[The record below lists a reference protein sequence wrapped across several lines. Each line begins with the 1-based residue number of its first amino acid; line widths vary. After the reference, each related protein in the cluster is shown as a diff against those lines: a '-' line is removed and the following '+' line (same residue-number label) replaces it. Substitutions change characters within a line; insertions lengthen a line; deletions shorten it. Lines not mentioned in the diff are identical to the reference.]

1 MCPYWTAPSQN
12 VGFLFFFLF
21 FYRSFQI
28 FTCREKKKEKLFFF
42 AWFLSY
48 VSCTNEKKEEV
59 QGEVH
64 LVQFNRAAG
73 DGSSQ
78 RRRGGGGLDIYMYI
92 YFLYVYPP
100 THLTDPQQTSKTLFV
115 CVCVYLLGSWRLSH
129 LDRENPTSR
138 AAARVYSNAPFL
150 FLFFNNVS
158 GQKTSFF
165 FLSPPF
171 FYYYYYYYY
180 ISFSQP
186 QPKKLFFFFFLS
198 SF

>member
-1 MCPYWTAPSQN
+1 MNNVSFYFFVISIPFCFVNCFQLVAAKGRRREKKKKILFCGSLFRRMAPSIRC
-12 VGFLFFFLF
+12 VHTGLHPLKTLGFFSFFF

-78 RRRGGGGLDIYMYI
+78 RRREGGG
-92 YFLYVYPP
+92 
-100 THLTDPQQTSKTLFV
+100 
-115 CVCVYLLGSWRLSH
+115 
-129 LDRENPTSR
+129 
-138 AAARVYSNAPFL
+138 
-150 FLFFNNVS
+150 
-158 GQKTSFF
+158 
-165 FLSPPF
+165 
-171 FYYYYYYYY
+171 
-180 ISFSQP
+180 
-186 QPKKLFFFFFLS
+186 
-198 SF
+198 

>member
-1 MCPYWTAPSQN
+1 MNNVSFYFFVISIPFCFVNCFQLVAAKGRRREKKKSCFADLFLDGWRRPSG
-12 VGFLFFFLF
+12 VSILDCTLSKRWVSFFFFF

-78 RRRGGGGLDIYMYI
+78 RRREGGGLDIYMYI

-100 THLTDPQQTSKTLFV
+100 THLTDPQRTSKTLFV
-115 CVCVYLLGSWRLSH
+115 CVCVPVGKL
-129 LDRENPTSR
+129 E
-138 AAARVYSNAPFL
+138 AI
-150 FLFFNNVS
+150 
-158 GQKTSFF
+158 
-165 FLSPPF
+165 SP
-171 FYYYYYYYY
+171 
-180 ISFSQP
+180 
-186 QPKKLFFFFFLS
+186 
-198 SF
+198 